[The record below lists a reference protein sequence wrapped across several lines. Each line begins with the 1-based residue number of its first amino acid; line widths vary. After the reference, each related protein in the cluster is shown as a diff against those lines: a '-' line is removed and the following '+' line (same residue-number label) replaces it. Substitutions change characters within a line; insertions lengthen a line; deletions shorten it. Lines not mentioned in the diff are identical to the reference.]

1 MIMPR
6 VIKRYDNRKLY
17 DTEDKRYVSLSEL
30 AGLIRAG
37 HDIQVV
43 DNATESDITAQ
54 TLTKIISEEGA
65 RNLPLLQTD
74 LLHELI
80 RRGGKV
86 VTGGAQQLLGSLDR
100 ALEVSLERL
109 GFARDTRQELDRL
122 KQRIAELEK
131 IVTRLSVEAS
141 DELDSNGE
149 HVSTQSSGRG

>member
-1 MIMPR
+1 MPR

-65 RNLPLLQTD
+65 RSLPLLQTD
-74 LLHELI
+74 SLHELI

-131 IVTRLSVEAS
+131 IVTRLGVEAS
-141 DELDSNGE
+141 HEHDSNGE